1 MSFAIGLS
9 GLNAAS
15 ANLKVIGD
23 NIANSDTKG
32 FKQTYLDIQ
41 NVVSNTRG
49 SSANGVNGMVSRS
62 LVRPIS
68 LMLPSREMVF
78 LKSKIL

>member
-23 NIANSDTKG
+23 NIANM
-32 FKQTYLDIQ
+32 Q
-41 NVVSNTRG
+41 VETR
-49 SSANGVNGMVSRS
+49 A
-62 LVRPIS
+62 
-68 LMLPSREMVF
+68 
-78 LKSKIL
+78 LKPDEESPAMK